1 MNEYNIFGAIV
12 DSDSDKWSN
21 DDLTLSDFCSY
32 ISGLNDGDQVTFV
45 FNSPGGSVTAGVAI
59 ANKIRALKDRGIK
72 TTAKV
77 EGVCASISTCIA
89 CACDKIVISKGSFFM
104 IHNCW
109 SVVEGDCNTL
119 RKEADLMEKM
129 NEAILSFYRSKFNAT
144 DEQLKQW
151 MNEETW
157 ISSDDVSDFG
167 LICEIDDNE
176 VEFKIAASIN
186 RYDFKHIPRG
196 LKKMEKKTIEEI
208 EESPEKIEKTGDEK
222 MKEEVIVKPIPTN
235 EDGSTDEKK
244 EPLTDQEIEELM
256 PNEVKEKPDEKVV
269 DMDMDDILEKLYE
282 YERMIEL
289 LKNENEELTRK
300 LSECEKPD
308 EDKKEMVSKEEC
320 EKRVSGM
327 QSKMQSKI
335 NDFTSQLK
343 AKDEEIR
350 TVRAELSSLN
360 SKLEEAT
367 KELTE
372 KSSALVEK
380 ENALAMLNAGVNAPA
395 EELPTMNDGL
405 AKCATPK
412 DKVEFLKSGK
422 YVR

>member
-32 ISGLNDGDQVTFV
+32 INGLNDGDQVTFV

-72 TTAKV
+72 PTAKD

-186 RYDFKHIPRG
+186 RYDFKHIP
-196 LKKMEKKTIEEI
+196 
-208 EESPEKIEKTGDEK
+208 
-222 MKEEVIVKPIPTN
+222 
-235 EDGSTDEKK
+235 
-244 EPLTDQEIEELM
+244 
-256 PNEVKEKPDEKVV
+256 
-269 DMDMDDILEKLYE
+269 
-282 YERMIEL
+282 
-289 LKNENEELTRK
+289 
-300 LSECEKPD
+300 
-308 EDKKEMVSKEEC
+308 
-320 EKRVSGM
+320 
-327 QSKMQSKI
+327 
-335 NDFTSQLK
+335 
-343 AKDEEIR
+343 
-350 TVRAELSSLN
+350 
-360 SKLEEAT
+360 
-367 KELTE
+367 
-372 KSSALVEK
+372 
-380 ENALAMLNAGVNAPA
+380 
-395 EELPTMNDGL
+395 
-405 AKCATPK
+405 
-412 DKVEFLKSGK
+412 
-422 YVR
+422 

>member
-32 ISGLNDGDQVTFV
+32 INGLNDGDQVTFV

-176 VEFKIAASIN
+176 VQFKIAASIN

-196 LKKMEKKTIEEI
+196 LKKMEEKTIEEI
-208 EESPEKIEKTGDEK
+208 EKTGDDALETL
-222 MKEEVIVKPIPTN
+222 KEEVVIKEEPV
-235 EDGSTDEKK
+235 EQVEKK
-244 EPLTDQEIEELM
+244 IEEVEEPIKEPIEEPKKEEDENEVLDNNEVLEKLAECEKKIEELT
-256 PNEVKEKPDEKVV
+256 K
-269 DMDMDDILEKLYE
+269 
-282 YERMIEL
+282 
-289 LKNENEELTRK
+289 ENEELKCK
-300 LSECEKPD
+300 LAEMETPEEEKVT
-308 EDKKEMVSKEEC
+308 KKEC

-327 QSKMQSKI
+327 QASMQKQI
-335 NDFTSQLK
+335 NEHLNQLK

-350 TVRAELSSLN
+350 IVKSELSSLN

-412 DKVEFLKSGK
+412 EKVDFLKSGK

>member
-1 MNEYNIFGAIV
+1 M
-12 DSDSDKWSN
+12 
-21 DDLTLSDFCSY
+21 
-32 ISGLNDGDQVTFV
+32 TFV
-45 FNSPGGSVTAGVAI
+45 FNSPGGSVVAGVAI

-89 CACDKIVISKGSFFM
+89 CACDNLIMSKGSFFM

-109 SVVEGDCNTL
+109 SVVEGDCHTL

-157 ISSDDVSDFG
+157 ISSEEVNDFG

-196 LKKMEKKTIEEI
+196 LKKMEKKIEE
-208 EESPEKIEKTGDEK
+208 K
-222 MKEEVIVKPIPTN
+222 KEEVTVKPIPTN

-244 EPLTDQEIEELM
+244 EPLTDEEIKELM
-256 PNEVKEKPDEKVV
+256 PDEVKEKPDEKAM
-269 DMDMDDILEKLYE
+269 DMDMDDVLEKLYE

-300 LSECEKPD
+300 LSECGKPD

-343 AKDEEIR
+343 VKDEELNKAK
-350 TVRAELSSLN
+350 AELTSLN
-360 SKLEEAT
+360 QRLEKANGELSNMASALEE
-367 KELTE
+367 KN
-372 KSSALVEK
+372 
-380 ENALAMLNAGVNAPA
+380 NALAQLNAGVLRPA

-412 DKVEFLKSGK
+412 EKVDFLKSGK
-422 YVR
+422 YVH